1 MLTFAGTV
9 NKTLTNERLS
19 AKTSPV
25 LDCNGYYGTSCE
37 GPAPEL
43 GWVQRTTWDI
53 GDFSASYLW
62 RHIGSVSIE
71 PGERAGTFEKFRN
84 ISSYDYFDVYG
95 SWQATDQ
102 LRVNVGVT
110 NLFDEDPPVVGNE
123 AADTSSNSG
132 NTFPSVYS
140 VLGRSYSVGF
150 TARF

>member
-1 MLTFAGTV
+1 M
-9 NKTLTNERLS
+9 
-19 AKTSPV
+19 
-25 LDCNGYYGTSCE
+25 
-37 GPAPEL
+37 
-43 GWVQRTTWDI
+43 
-53 GDFSASYLW
+53 
-62 RHIGSVSIE
+62 
-71 PGERAGTFEKFRN
+71 
-84 ISSYDYFDVYG
+84 YG